1 MFIGKSHAFSFAL
14 GVVTAV
20 SVGVAYICL
29 QGSSSLA
36 AAFQPAR
43 LSQNAFAASE
53 HQYNSTNTSEIP
65 HIVHQSWINNTVPH
79 RFHAWRNSWVINHP
93 TWEFR
98 LWTDKD
104 NDALVQEHFPWF
116 LSRYRAYE
124 EAVMRADSVR
134 YMYLYRY
141 TRLYSPLHTTN
152 AVAHPLQALVLV
164 ALLLTLRQSI
174 PYSGDS
180 FLCADMGACMQ
191 TLTLKASSP

>member
-1 MFIGKSHAFSFAL
+1 MSAIAYRTAAAQFSSCGDKTGSAYTYTQRGSTSPCYECMFIGKSQAFSFAL

-29 QGSSSLA
+29 QESSSLA

-43 LSQNAFAASE
+43 LGQNTFAASE
-53 HQYNSTNTSEIP
+53 HQYNGTNTSEIP
-65 HIVHQSWINNTVPH
+65 HIVHQSWINNTVPQ
-79 RFHAWRNSWVINHP
+79 RFHAWRNSWVINHS

-141 TRLYSPLHTTN
+141 TRLCSALQTPT
-152 AVAHPLQALVLV
+152 AVAHPL
-164 ALLLTLRQSI
+164 
-174 PYSGDS
+174 
-180 FLCADMGACMQ
+180 
-191 TLTLKASSP
+191 